1 MGIFSQKLATS
12 WWFLA
17 AVCLTMFVD
26 PAGGQ
31 DICACAPS
39 TYEFTFDFGLTCP
52 PINVTRDGGVAAT
65 YCQIFPFGDPEQNI
79 TDTVPVSVELVAL

>member
-1 MGIFSQKLATS
+1 MATI
-12 WWFLA
+12 
-17 AVCLTMFVD
+17 TMLGN

-31 DICACAPS
+31 DICACAPT

-65 YCQIFPFGDPEQNI
+65 YCQIFPFGDPDQNI
-79 TDTVPVSVELVAL
+79 TDTVPVSCCCSTSSGASTLK